1 MAKDYYKIL
10 GIDRNADQEEIKKAY
25 RKLAL
30 KYHPD
35 KTKGDKEG
43 EKRFK
48 DANEAYQI
56 LSNPSKRQQYD
67 QFGQNFE
74 SMGGS
79 GFSGFR
85 PEDFA
90 DMGNF
95 GDIFETFFSGGRSR
109 RRSPESISRGKDLE
123 VNLQITFE
131 EAAFGIDRQVR
142 VSRAVT
148 CEFCKGTG
156 DSDGKLVT
164 CDKCKGTGEIRVT
177 RRTILGVISQAHV
190 CDDCRGLGKKPNKI
204 CRHCRGDGRRN
215 VTETIEVKIPAG
227 IDNGQTIKLTGM
239 GEAGFR
245 GGNPGDLYVIIHV
258 LTSPNF
264 ERRGSDLYITE
275 SISYPTAVL
284 GGEVKVKSL
293 ENDLKLKIPA
303 GTKSGEVFRLKNK
316 GVVKLDSSSH
326 GDLFVKVEID
336 IPKRVSLRQRRML
349 EDLQEEL

>member
-10 GIDRNADQEEIKKAY
+10 GIDRSADQEEIKKAY

-43 EKRFK
+43 EKKFK
-48 DANEAYQI
+48 DINEAYQI
-56 LSNPSKRQQYD
+56 LSNSTKRQQYD

-74 SMGGS
+74 GMGSS

-85 PEDFA
+85 PEDFS
-90 DMGNF
+90 DLGGF

-109 RRSPESISRGKDLE
+109 KRSPESISRGKDLE

-131 EAAFGIDRQVR
+131 EAVFGIDKKVR

-156 DSDGKLVT
+156 DSDGNLVT

-177 RRTILGVISQAHV
+177 RRTILGVISQAHI
-190 CDDCRGLGKKPNKI
+190 CDECRGLGKKPSKI
-204 CRHCRGDGRRN
+204 CRRCGGDGRRN

-227 IDNGQTIKLTGM
+227 IDNGQTIKLAGM

-245 GGNPGDLYVIIHV
+245 GGESGDLYVVIHV
-258 LTSPNF
+258 LTSPSF
-264 ERRGSDLYITE
+264 ERRESDLYTTE
-275 SISYPTAVL
+275 SVSYPMAVL
-284 GGEVKVKSL
+284 GGEIKVKSL
-293 ENDLKLKIPA
+293 NESLKLKIPA

-316 GVVKLDSSSH
+316 GVVRLDNSGH

-336 IPKRVSLRQRRML
+336 IPKRISLRQRKIL
-349 EDLQEEL
+349 EDLQDEL